1 MADQAAKRG
10 PTAVRPLEIALLL
23 LTFAAV
29 CDLLRVNASRERPV
43 LAGLALI
50 AMIGQIAL
58 EQARWQLYPIYFL
71 VTMLLYLASRT
82 HADHEHYKVMR
93 RIFVGLGL
101 AAVVVCAFLAYALP
115 VPVIPA
121 PPGPYKVGTA
131 TWQFTDTSRTD
142 PYAPE
147 PNTPRIIVLQAWYP
161 AEVAPG
167 MVPAAWCPSV
177 DIFGPA
183 IAKKF
188 GLPSFLLNHLQL
200 VQSHAYANAEVKA
213 QPGGWPVVIYSHGW
227 TGFRNIAVDEA
238 EALASQGYVVFAPD
252 HLYGALA
259 TVLKDGTPVLNNPKA
274 MPPDEPKDARQIGI
288 ELLVDT
294 YAGDLRYVLDTVEK
308 MNAGEKESPFK
319 DKLDVAK
326 IGLYGHS
333 TGGGA
338 VYEVAA
344 TDPRVKA
351 VFGYDTWTEPISPEV
366 RAKPLTIP
374 FFSLRS
380 AQWAERDDAKAKILR
395 ELIAQ
400 SKAPVYD
407 YYVKDSKHADFT
419 LMPILSPFAGT
430 LGMTGPIDGRRVLE
444 IGDDYLTAFFGQYLL
459 GKESPLMNGESKDFP
474 EVKKVE

>member
-1 MADQAAKRG
+1 M
-10 PTAVRPLEIALLL
+10 RPLEIALLL
-23 LTFAAV
+23 LAFAAV
-29 CDLLRVNASRERPV
+29 CDFLRSAASRERPV
-43 LAGLALI
+43 LAGLALL

-58 EQARWQLYPIYFL
+58 EQPRWQLYPIYFL
-71 VTMLLYLASRT
+71 VTTLLYLSSRT
-82 HADHEHYKVMR
+82 HADADHYKIAR

-101 AAVVVCAFLAYALP
+101 AVVAACGLLAYALP
-115 VPVIPA
+115 VPIIPA

-131 TWQFTDTSRTD
+131 TWQFTDTSQTD
-142 PYAPE
+142 PYAE
-147 PNTPRIIVLQAWYP
+147 KAEQPRIIVLQAWYP

-167 MVPAAWCPSV
+167 MRPAPWCPSI

-200 VQSHAYANAEVKA
+200 VQSHSYANAEVKA
-213 QPGGWPVVIYSHGW
+213 QAGGWPVVIYSHGW
-227 TGFRNIAVDEA
+227 TGFRNIALDEA
-238 EALASQGYVVFAPD
+238 EALASQGYIVFAPD

-274 MPPDEPKDARQIGI
+274 MPPDEPKDARQVGI
-288 ELLVDT
+288 ELLVET
-294 YAGDLRYVLDTVEK
+294 YAGDLRYVLDTIGK

-319 DKLDVAK
+319 DKLDMGK

-351 VFGYDTWTEPISPEV
+351 VFGYDTWTEPISPDV

-374 FFSLRS
+374 FYSLRS
-380 AQWAERDDAKAKILR
+380 AQWAERDDAKAQILR

-400 SKAPVYD
+400 SKAPTFD

-430 LGMTGPIDGRRVLE
+430 LGMTGPIDGTRVLD
-444 IGDDYLTAFFGQYLL
+444 IGDKYLVAFFDQFLL
-459 GKESPLMNGESKDFP
+459 GKESPLMKGASAEYA
-474 EVKKVE
+474 EVKAVPRK